1 LGKSVLTNQRAGAK
15 KGRPGRH
22 EMVKAKR
29 AASGMLTP
37 ENVATA
43 LGIGRNQT
51 YEALQQGKIPA
62 IRFGRRWLIAK
73 VTIDQILAGELT
85 PIAV

>member
-1 LGKSVLTNQRAGAK
+1 
-15 KGRPGRH
+15 
-22 EMVKAKR
+22 MVKAKR
-29 AASGMLTP
+29 AASEMLTP
-37 ENVATA
+37 ENVAVL

-73 VTIDQILAGELT
+73 HTVNRILAGELT
-85 PIAV
+85 ASAA